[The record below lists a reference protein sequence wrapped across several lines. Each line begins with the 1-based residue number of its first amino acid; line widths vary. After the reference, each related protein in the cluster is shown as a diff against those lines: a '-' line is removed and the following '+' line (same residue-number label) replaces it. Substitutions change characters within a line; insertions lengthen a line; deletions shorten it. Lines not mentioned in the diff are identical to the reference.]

1 MRVKATDIFK
11 LILYYKQAVD
21 WYTKSANQGSPSS
34 SPFISFKAKLTGIQS
49 QLIKAAPQLKIV

>member
-21 WYTKSANQGSPSS
+21 WYTKSANQSNPLVQNNLGWMYDN
-34 SPFISFKAKLTGIQS
+34 
-49 QLIKAAPQLKIV
+49 